1 MLYWIAPQGFTAR
14 DFEVMRRVSAWISL
28 EPEAGTRKI
37 NNYPTSPSCRN
48 IPKSTASATGVGS
61 EKPGNSPGTSAVSAS
76 KTGRLTRKEVD
87 AGKGV
92 AGARGE
98 VEGVACRGD
107 SKRESV
113 VDGHD
118 CEVEIDTSIYQ
129 AEPEGPRAEVDRTH
143 HKDGQDHDQD
153 GAEAHHSR
161 GGEDGPGVF
170 PALSATEKAR
180 AARECKRLLDH
191 GRKAFLEDRLGL
203 RSEVVHF
210 VEKEIT
216 PENALLLAFR

>member
-1 MLYWIAPQGFTAR
+1 
-14 DFEVMRRVSAWISL
+14 MRRVSAWISL

-48 IPKSTASATGVGS
+48 IQQSTASATGVGS
-61 EKPGNSPGTSAVSAS
+61 EDSGNSPGASAMLAS
-76 KTGRLTRKEVD
+76 KTGSLTRKEVD

-92 AGARGE
+92 AVVRGE
-98 VEGVACRGD
+98 LEGIACGGD
-107 SKRESV
+107 SERESV

-118 CEVEIDTSIYQ
+118 CKEEIDASIYP
-129 AEPEGPRAEVDRTH
+129 AESKGPKAEVDRAH

-153 GAEAHHSR
+153 GVEAHHSR
-161 GGEDGPGVF
+161 GGEDGPGLF